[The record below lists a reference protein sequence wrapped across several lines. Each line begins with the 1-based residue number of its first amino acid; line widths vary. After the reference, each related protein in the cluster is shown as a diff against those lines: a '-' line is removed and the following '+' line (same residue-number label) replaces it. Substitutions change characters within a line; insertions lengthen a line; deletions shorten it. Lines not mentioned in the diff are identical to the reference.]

1 MCFSFSNGFLLFLL
15 QVSLLNSTNSLTTED
30 TIIPMSASN
39 IDGSPTED
47 LNILVSFFGSN
58 KNSYTPS
65 PNSLSVFSLMPTI
78 ISSRTIALHNPLPLE
93 MI

>member
-1 MCFSFSNGFLLFLL
+1 MCFSLSNGFLLFLL

-47 LNILVSFFGSN
+47 LNILVSIFGSN